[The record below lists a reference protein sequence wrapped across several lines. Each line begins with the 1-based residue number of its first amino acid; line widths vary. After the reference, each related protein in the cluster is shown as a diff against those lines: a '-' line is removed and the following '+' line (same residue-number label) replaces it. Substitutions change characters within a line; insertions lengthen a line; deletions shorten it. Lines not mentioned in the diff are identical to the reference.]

1 MTFREILIFN
11 EKKSFTLML
20 YYEVVYLKVRS
31 KNKWEKFTRNQAFCR
46 PEFVCNLV
54 QAWQISPPVANL

>member
-1 MTFREILIFN
+1 MYQMTFREILIFN

-31 KNKWEKFTRNQAFCR
+31 KNKWEKFTRN
-46 PEFVCNLV
+46 
-54 QAWQISPPVANL
+54 